1 VRAKWTINL
10 LVAIGFLVLEG
21 SAAARYLSG
30 HGAFYDI
37 GVMDNLFW
45 QTLHGRLFY
54 YPQYGMSYFGDHFT
68 PIFFFVLPF
77 YTIAPHA
84 LTLLAVQSLA
94 LCLGAIP
101 LYGLTQHYLARS
113 DAATHRND
121 PGDSRLAT
129 TVPLAVAFLYL
140 SNISLLSIGMFD
152 FHPVAFM
159 VPLSLWAM
167 HSFEMGRRRT
177 MWLAVLLLLFT
188 AEEAAITVA
197 VFGLYLVAFGGVRGN
212 RKDGAAIILLCTVYF
227 VVTMTW
233 VIPGFQGAQRNP
245 EWLYL
250 SRYGHLGTS
259 FGEVLGTIV
268 FSPAEALRLSFALY
282 KGETLA
288 LLFLPL
294 ALLPLIGWRALLIAL
309 PCLAYNYLSSREH
322 QFTIHYHYLSPAL
335 GWLFVAAAQGVAATY
350 RWATLLPIRNR
361 RSALIILTLTPVMLG
376 VAFNGWA
383 LLRAGPIR
391 SEFFR
396 APAHQDKLRRVREMI
411 PDDASVSA
419 SNTLG
424 AIFAHRSEY
433 YLSLDFIYNKAI
445 DKSLNL
451 PRYRDTDFHLFDI
464 TRFEPSEDRERR
476 VAQLLRDDRYGVRFF
491 DFPILLFEKGYKAPD
506 DRQLRDLFLAEGV
519 CDSTEHR
526 RFHALLLHRNE
537 DANFSLGPFG
547 STSPELLIR
556 FLPHKTGI
564 VFGPYVRLAAGYY
577 DVTFMMRLDESTQG
591 RFAEVDVASHKGAR
605 VHARRAVRGGDIA
618 HVGTLEPIRL
628 AFRLQEPVPDIEFR
642 TFSLGRA
649 GFALHSVCIRS
660 ASDQVF

>member
-1 VRAKWTINL
+1 MRAKWAINL
-10 LVAIGFLVLEG
+10 LVAIGFLVLGG

-54 YPQYGMSYFGDHFT
+54 YPQYGMSYFGDHFP

-77 YTIAPHA
+77 YAIAPHA
-84 LTLLAVQSLA
+84 LTLLALQSLA

-101 LYGLTQHYLARS
+101 LYGLTRHYLARS
-113 DAATHRND
+113 DAAAHRND
-121 PGDSRLAT
+121 QGDSRLAT
-129 TVPLAVAFLYL
+129 ALPLAVAFLYL
-140 SNISLLSIGMFD
+140 SNVSLLSIGMFD

-167 HSFEMGRRRT
+167 HSFEMGRRRP

-188 AEEAAITVA
+188 AEEAAITVGA
-197 VFGLYLVAFGGVRGN
+197 FGLYLVVFGGARGN
-212 RKDGAAIILLCTVYF
+212 RKDGAAIILLCIVYF
-227 VVTMTW
+227 VITMTW

-259 FGEVLGTIV
+259 FGEVLKTIV
-268 FSPAEALRLSFALY
+268 FSPAKALRLSFALY

-288 LLFLPL
+288 YLFLPL

-322 QFTIHYHYLSPAL
+322 QFTIHYQYFSPAL
-335 GWLFVAAAQGVAATY
+335 GWIFVAAAQGVAATY
-350 RWATLLPIRNR
+350 RWATLLPIWKR
-361 RSALIILTLTPVMLG
+361 RPARIILTLTPVMLG

-383 LLRAGPIR
+383 LLRVGPIR
-391 SEFFR
+391 SEFFGS
-396 APAHQDKLRRVREMI
+396 PANQDKLRRVREMI

-419 SNTLG
+419 SNSLG

-464 TRFEPSEDRERR
+464 TQLEPSEDRERR
-476 VAQLLRDDRYGVRFF
+476 VAQLLRDDRYGVRFY

-506 DRQLRDLFLAEGV
+506 DKQLLDLFLAEGV

-526 RFHALLLHRNE
+526 RFHALLLPRNE
-537 DANFSLGPFG
+537 DANFSLGPSG
-547 STSPELLIR
+547 STSPEILVR
-556 FLPHKTGI
+556 FLPHKTGV
-564 VFGPYVRLAAGYY
+564 VFGPYVPLAAGSY

-591 RFAEVDVASHKGAR
+591 RFAQVDVVSHKGTR
-605 VHARRAVRGGDIA
+605 VYARRAVRGGEFA
-618 HVGTLEPIRL
+618 QVGTLEPIRL

-642 TFSLGRA
+642 TSSFGRA

-660 ASDQVF
+660 ASDQAF

>member
-1 VRAKWTINL
+1 VRAKWPINL

-21 SAAARYLSG
+21 CAAARYLSG

-54 YPQYGMSYFGDHFT
+54 YPQYGMSYFGDHFP

-77 YTIAPHA
+77 YAIAPHA
-84 LTLLAVQSLA
+84 LTLLAVQNLA

-121 PGDSRLAT
+121 QGDSRLAT

-167 HSFEMGRRRT
+167 HSFEMGRRRR

-197 VFGLYLVAFGGVRGN
+197 VFGLYLVAFGGVREN
-212 RKDGAAIILLCTVYF
+212 RKDGAAIILLCIVYF
-227 VVTMTW
+227 ATTMTW

-268 FSPAEALRLSFALY
+268 FSPAKALRLSFALY
-282 KGETLA
+282 KGKTLA

-322 QFTIHYHYLSPAL
+322 QFAIQYQYFSPAL

-361 RSALIILTLTPVMLG
+361 RSARIILTLTPVMLG

-383 LLRAGPIR
+383 LLRVGPIR
-391 SEFFR
+391 SDFFST
-396 APAHQDKLRRVREMI
+396 PPHQDKLRRVREMI
-411 PDDASVSA
+411 PDNASVSA

-424 AIFAHRSEY
+424 AMFAHRSEY

-445 DKSLNL
+445 DESLNL

-464 TRFEPSEDRERR
+464 TRLEPSEDRERR
-476 VAQLLRDDRYGVRFF
+476 VAQLLRDDRYGVRFY
-491 DFPILLFEKGYKAPD
+491 DFPILLFEKGYEAPENK
-506 DRQLRDLFLAEGV
+506 QLHDLFLADGS
-519 CDSTEHR
+519 CDSTDHR
-526 RFHALLLHRNE
+526 RFHALLLRRNRN
-537 DANFSLGPFG
+537 ANFSLGPFG
-547 STSPELLIR
+547 SASSEILVR
-556 FLPHKTGI
+556 FLPHKTGT
-564 VFGPYVRLAAGYY
+564 VFGPYVPLEAGYY

-591 RFAEVDVASHKGAR
+591 RFAGVDVVSHNGRR
-605 VHARRAVRGGDIA
+605 VHARRAVRGSDIA

-628 AFRLQEPVPDIEFR
+628 GFRLQEPVSDIEFR

-660 ASDQVF
+660 ASDQAF

>member
-10 LVAIGFLVLEG
+10 LVAIGFLVLGG

-30 HGAFYDI
+30 HGAFCDI

-101 LYGLTQHYLARS
+101 LYGLTQRYLARS

-121 PGDSRLAT
+121 QGDSRLAT

-197 VFGLYLVAFGGVRGN
+197 VFGLYLVAFGGVRGS
-212 RKDGAAIILLCTVYF
+212 RKDGAAIILLCIVYF
-227 VVTMTW
+227 VITMTW
-233 VIPGFQGAQRNP
+233 VIPSFQGAQRHS

-250 SRYGHLGTS
+250 SRFSHLGTS

-268 FSPAEALRLSFALY
+268 FSPVEALRLSFALY
-282 KGETLA
+282 KGETLV

-322 QFTIHYHYLSPAL
+322 QFTIHHHYFSPAL
-335 GWLFVAAAQGVAATY
+335 GWLFVAAAQGIAATY
-350 RWATLLPIRNR
+350 RWATLLPIWKR
-361 RSALIILTLTPVMLG
+361 RSARIILTLAPVMLC

-383 LLRAGPIR
+383 LLRVGPIK
-391 SEFFR
+391 SEFFSI
-396 APAHQDKLRRVREMI
+396 PENQDKLRIVREMI
-411 PDDASVSA
+411 PDNSSVSA
-419 SNTLG
+419 TNML
-424 AIFAHRSEY
+424 AAMFAHRSEY

-445 DKSLNL
+445 DRSLNL

-464 TRFEPSEDRERR
+464 TRLELSEDRERR
-476 VAQLLRDDRYGVRFF
+476 VAQLLRDDRYGVRFY
-491 DFPILLFEKGYKAPD
+491 DFPILLFEKGHKAPED
-506 DRQLRDLFLAEGV
+506 KQLHDLFLAEGV
-519 CDSTEHR
+519 CNSTERR
-526 RFHALLLHRNE
+526 RFLALLLPRNE
-537 DANFSLGPFG
+537 DANFSSDPFD
-547 STSPELLIR
+547 SASPELLVR
-556 FLPHKTGI
+556 FLPHKSGT
-564 VFGPYVRLAAGYY
+564 VFGPYVPLPAGYY
-577 DVTFMMRLDESTQG
+577 DVTFMMCLDESTQG
-591 RFAEVDVASHKGAR
+591 RFAGVDVVSHNGTR
-605 VHARRAVRGGDIA
+605 VYVRRAVRGGDIA

-649 GFALHSVCIRS
+649 GFALHSVCVRS
-660 ASDQVF
+660 ASDQVL